1 MSDKRFYWI
10 KVKNEFFDLPAIDW
24 LQDQENGCQYIVLYQ
39 KLCLLTA
46 NSAGELVRKV
56 GDMIIPYDVKKIA
69 EMTRFDFDTVA
80 VAVSLYK
87 KIGLVIEREDGVLV
101 IANIGEMVGSETRW
115 AEKKRLQRE
124 QKKALPAQSTEEN
137 EDKKGHEGDNVPSN
151 VPDNKGTNAPTLSD
165 KRSEYRDQ
173 SIELREQ
180 SKSTENKQQQL
191 PRARVREGEVCKI
204 SEASNSLRPHS
215 RDKPDDD
222 FGEVMR
228 TFSDN
233 IHPITGEIERDKLV
247 DLTEEYG
254 AHWVTSAIEE
264 AALSNGRSL
273 RYITAI
279 LERWRRDGFKTERKK
294 GGSGYGTNACQG
306 SMGGDGTETPS
317 YAAHFDGGAVK
328 GGADDMGGA
337 SAANGDSERNWS
349 AERGNPFST
358 RAPDG
363 CGGGGDTADA

>member
-10 KVKNEFFDLPAIDW
+10 KVKNDFFDLPEIDW

-124 QKKALPAQSTEEN
+124 QKKALPAQTTEEN
-137 EDKKGHEGDNVPSN
+137 EDKKGHEGDNVPSD

-173 SIELREQ
+173 SIEFRDQ

-204 SEASNSLRPHS
+204 SEASNSLCPHS

-228 TFSDN
+228 TFADN
-233 IHPITGEIERDKLV
+233 IHPVTGAIEADKLA
-247 DLTEEYG
+247 DLYDTYGSKWVIAAITEAVECG
-254 AHWVTSAIEE
+254 
-264 AALSNGRSL
+264 GRNL
-273 RYITAI
+273 RYISAI
-279 LERWRRDGFKTERKK
+279 LERWQRDGFKAQRKTKGAVQGGTGEGDHSADVSAAETPWIQQLREWEERKRNSPRPWDVQPPA
-294 GGSGYGTNACQG
+294 GGNRDAP
-306 SMGGDGTETPS
+306 GGDHT
-317 YAAHFDGGAVK
+317 D
-328 GGADDMGGA
+328 
-337 SAANGDSERNWS
+337 
-349 AERGNPFST
+349 RG
-358 RAPDG
+358 RAG
-363 CGGGGDTADA
+363 